1 MENGVFGRAK
11 KCILEVGGGAIKTY
25 KHKEKYIMEKV
36 LSRMKRKVCCEEGVC
51 LKQNHVMGRGTS
63 ITELWGVAYLERK
76 YKNVGK
82 VYLECKEMYI
92 KTRGLSRSQRKM
104 W

>member
-11 KCILEVGGGAIKTY
+11 KCILEVGGRAIFRTQ
-25 KHKEKYIMEKV
+25 
-36 LSRMKRKVCCEEGVC
+36 RKVYYGEGLISHEKKEEGVC
-51 LKQNHVMGRGTS
+51 LEQNHVMGRGTS